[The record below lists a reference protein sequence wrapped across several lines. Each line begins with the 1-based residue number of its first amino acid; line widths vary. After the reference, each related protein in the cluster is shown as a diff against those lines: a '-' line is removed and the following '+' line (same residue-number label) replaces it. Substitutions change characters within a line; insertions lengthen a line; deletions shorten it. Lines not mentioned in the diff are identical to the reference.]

1 MLGECF
7 EYLLSS
13 RREFS
18 SRPDYHCQPVG
29 GNGLQAEQALAILS
43 SCARREQPL
52 AGAEMGCIACPDTV
66 RTLRKRGLGA

>member
-29 GNGLQAEQALAILS
+29 GNGLQAEQALANTF
-43 SCARREQPL
+43 E
-52 AGAEMGCIACPDTV
+52 
-66 RTLRKRGLGA
+66 LRASGTAIGGRGNGLHRLP